1 MNRLVSNTKTI
12 SIIYKYENYA
22 SENYLFL
29 WGDFKNLVIAKML
42 KLNTYIL
49 MKPEARRTK
58 LDLILVY
65 SLLTEI

>member
-12 SIIYKYENYA
+12 SIIYNYA

-29 WGDFKNLVIAKML
+29 WGDFKNLVIATML

-49 MKPEARRTK
+49 MKSEARRTK
-58 LDLILVY
+58 LDFILVY
-65 SLLTEI
+65 SLLIEI